1 MVRRNRMTAAVLLG
15 AALSIGASSAL
26 SGSRGSASEGEIR
39 TLLTMQTEAWNRGD
53 IDGFMEGYWKSDQTE
68 FVGAKGVSRGWQALL
83 DRYRRDYPDQ
93 KTMGQLSFANL
104 EIHVTCADGAYAI
117 GEFHLQRENDQ
128 PAGVF
133 TLYFRKF
140 PEGWRIVVDHTTVF
154 PSTSSK

>member
-26 SGSRGSASEGEIR
+26 SGSRESTPEGEIR

-93 KTMGQLSFANL
+93 KAMGHLSFANL
-104 EIHVTCADGAYAI
+104 EVHVVCADGAYAI

-140 PEGWRIVVDHTTVF
+140 PEGWRIVVDHTTAF